1 MTSAARIKREFIKQ
15 KDGYLFILPQMALF
29 LVFTVF
35 PVFSGLRLS
44 LFSVSFVRQT
54 YVGLRNYAELLAD
67 PIFIRAIFNNLQF
80 ALIVVVLANVIGL
93 FISTAV
99 FDKSTKYMS
108 FVRGAFYLPVM
119 ITMVAYSIT
128 WVWMLNPAMGL
139 INYLVGVFGLPSI
152 NFMGDET
159 VALYILIF
167 IMLLW
172 NLGQAVILY
181 VAAMLGIPQSVFEAA
196 TIDGASR
203 FQVIRYIILPLV
215 RQTTMYFTILCLIG
229 IINVFA
235 VIQLITAGGPNYSTM
250 TMMYYCYN
258 EAFVM
263 NNMGK
268 ASAVGMIMF
277 FIVASLSILALTQLR
292 SRKDA

>member
-1 MTSAARIKREFIKQ
+1 
-15 KDGYLFILPQMALF
+15 
-29 LVFTVF
+29 
-35 PVFSGLRLS
+35 
-44 LFSVSFVRQT
+44 
-54 YVGLRNYAELLAD
+54 
-67 PIFIRAIFNNLQF
+67 
-80 ALIVVVLANVIGL
+80 
-93 FISTAV
+93 
-99 FDKSTKYMS
+99 
-108 FVRGAFYLPVM
+108 
-119 ITMVAYSIT
+119 
-128 WVWMLNPAMGL
+128 
-139 INYLVGVFGLPSI
+139 
-152 NFMGDET
+152 MGDET

-203 FQVIRYIILPLV
+203 FQVIRYIILPLSAADDNV
-215 RQTTMYFTILCLIG
+215 LHDTLSDRNHKCLRCHT
-229 IINVFA
+229 VHHR
-235 VIQLITAGGPNYSTM
+235 AGGANYSTM

-277 FIVASLSILALTQLR
+277 SICASLSILALAQATIP
-292 SRKDA
+292 

>member
-1 MTSAARIKREFIKQ
+1 MTGAALIKREFLRQ

-29 LVFTVF
+29 LVFTIY
-35 PVFSGLRLS
+35 PAISGLRLS
-44 LFSVSFVRQT
+44 LFRVSFVKQT
-54 YVGLRNYAELLAD
+54 FVGLTNYAQLLAD
-67 PIFIRAIFNNLQF
+67 PIFIHAILNNLQF
-80 ALIVVVLANVIGL
+80 AVIVTVLSNVVGL
-93 FISTAV
+93 FIATAV

-108 FVRGAFYLPVM
+108 FVRGAYYLPVM

-139 INYLVGVFGLPSI
+139 INYIFSILGVPNI
-152 NFMGDET
+152 NFMGNGT
-159 VALYILIF
+159 IALYILILV
-167 IMLLW
+167 MWLW

-181 VAAMLGIPQSVFEAA
+181 VAAILGVPQAVFEAA

-203 FQVIRYIILPLV
+203 FQVIRYVIIPLV
-215 RQTTMYFTILCLIG
+215 RPTTMYFTILCLIG

-235 VIQLITAGGPNYSTM
+235 AIQLMTAGGPNYATM

-263 NNMGK
+263 NNMGR
-268 ASAVGMIMF
+268 ASAVGMVMF
-277 FIVASLSILALTQLR
+277 LIVAGLSVFALRQFKPR
-292 SRKDA
+292 DA